1 MLVTRRCDH
10 AKPKGEGVQGPGFT
24 VKLHQDPGV
33 CASKKKGVGGA
44 SWLGRYSEQRSEDLL
59 CQAVKATQCGLDI
72 TLLIRGFGHY
82 SCW

>member
-1 MLVTRRCDH
+1 MLNPRERVSGDQDSLSNCTKIQEFVR
-10 AKPKGEGVQGPGFT
+10 
-24 VKLHQDPGV
+24 VK
-33 CASKKKGVGGA
+33 SKKGVGGA

-72 TLLIRGFGHY
+72 TLLIRGFGRY